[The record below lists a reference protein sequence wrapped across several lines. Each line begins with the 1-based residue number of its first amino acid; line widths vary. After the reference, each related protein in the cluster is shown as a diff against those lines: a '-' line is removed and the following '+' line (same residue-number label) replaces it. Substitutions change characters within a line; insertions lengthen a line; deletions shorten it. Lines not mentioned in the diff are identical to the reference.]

1 MKDLLVL
8 AVGTVP
14 LLTTGVS
21 FAQSG
26 NMMSGT
32 WGGDWMGGH
41 GGIWMPILMVIVAIV
56 VVALVVWIVKQK
68 K

>member
-1 MKDLLVL
+1 MKNLRAVALGMVPVL
-8 AVGTVP
+8 TP
-14 LLTTGVS
+14 GVS

-26 NMMSGT
+26 HMMNGGA
-32 WGGDWMGGH
+32 WGSSWMGGY
-41 GGIWMPILMVIVAIV
+41 GGIWMPILMVIV

>member
-1 MKDLLVL
+1 MKNLLAI

-14 LLTTGVS
+14 LLTAGVS

-26 NMMSGT
+26 NMMDGGT
-32 WGGDWMGGH
+32 WGSGWMGGY
-41 GGIWMPILMVIVAIV
+41 GGIWMPILMVIV
-56 VVALVVWIVKQK
+56 VVALVVWIVRQK

>member
-1 MKDLLVL
+1 MKTSLFIAFGLV
-8 AVGTVP
+8 P
-14 LLTTGVS
+14 MLTPAVS

-26 NMMSGT
+26 NMMNGGA
-32 WGGDWMGGH
+32 WGSSWMGGY
-41 GGIWMPILMVIVAIV
+41 GGIWMPILMIAV